1 MKLVRR
7 VTEAEVIAEFL
18 KNEFYQKE
26 YDQSREQFEEMVLD
40 PDLTNETHNAIRRAL
55 LYRRRG
61 HMWRELPGETQWWEV
76 QMATEDLPRVRVFPR
91 AHWRKIS
98 NGSFVVA
105 DIVERLRKLP
115 ASGRTGPVIS
125 KIQLI
130 RYRLQREASQSSIL
144 LIGVD
149 ENQPM
154 TILEGNHRFTAAM
167 LVSPHRAQTSF
178 QILCGFSPRMHE
190 CCWYVTNLATLWKY
204 LKNRLH
210 NIVDKEAD
218 VHRVLAEAYGRQ
230 QAEVTASA
238 TYAKATEK

>member
-7 VTEAEVIAEFL
+7 VTEAEVMAEFL

-26 YDQSREQFEEMVLD
+26 YDGCREQFEQIVLD
-40 PDLTNETHNAIRRAL
+40 PDLTNERHNAIRRAL
-55 LYRRRG
+55 LFRRRG
-61 HMWRELPGETQWWEV
+61 HMWRELPPDTQWWEI
-76 QMATEDLPRVRVFPR
+76 QITTEDLPRVRVFPR
-91 AHWRKIS
+91 AHWRQIS

-105 DIVERLRKLP
+105 DIVQRLRELR
-115 ASGRTGPVIS
+115 SNGRNGPLIS

-130 RYRLQREASQSSIL
+130 RYRLQREAVQSSIL
-144 LIGVD
+144 LIGID
-149 ENQPM
+149 ENHPM

-178 QILCGFSPRMHE
+178 QILCGFSPRMYE

-210 NIVDKEAD
+210 NVVDKEAD
-218 VHRVLAEAYGRQ
+218 VQRVLTERYGRQ
-230 QAEVTASA
+230 QADIAASA
-238 TYAKATEK
+238 TYAKVTEK